1 MNRIGMDGRYLIGVF
16 SAVSSGVIFNIG
28 TLIQKIAVRSDGG
41 GAGMMRRLVKNPRWL
56 LGFVLQIVISSP
68 LNMLAL
74 AMIGPVIIP
83 GLSSV
88 GLAVLAIG
96 AVWLAGETLR
106 AGEIAGIGLIIAAVT
121 VFGLSGMS
129 VDLRTVGIYEPA
141 FLMRL
146 CVFSAVLTLM
156 SFACHAAQKRVPRL
170 RGVLRTLNAG
180 LLFSQSNLWLGILTQ
195 LLAQWV
201 KDRFVMAHFPYI
213 LLASAIVFF
222 VSMTGIAE
230 TQHAFEVGDA
240 SKLIPIQNVPSQI
253 LPVVAYF
260 TVFKLR
266 PADARALPLTL
277 IGAALVIAGA
287 VLLAGRQ
294 NIQTQP
300 KEP

>member
-1 MNRIGMDGRYLIGVF
+1 MDVRYLLGVF
-16 SAVSSGVIFNIG
+16 SAVTSGVVFNIG
-28 TLIQKIAVRSDGG
+28 TLIQKIAVRNDGG

-56 LGFVLQIVISSP
+56 LGFVLQIVIGSP

-88 GLAVLAIG
+88 GIAVLAIG
-96 AVWLAGETLR
+96 AVRHAGETLR

-121 VFGLSGMS
+121 LFGLGGMS
-129 VDLRTVGIYEPA
+129 VDMGAVGIYETA
-141 FLMRL
+141 FLLRL
-146 CVFSAVLTLM
+146 CVFSAVLTLL
-156 SFACHAAQKRVPRL
+156 SLACHSAQKRLPGA

-180 LLFSQSNLWLGILTQ
+180 LLFTQSNLWLGVLT
-195 LLAQWV
+195 LLLTQWV
-201 KDRFVMAHFPYI
+201 KDRLALAQFPYI

-222 VSMTGIAE
+222 TSMIGIAE
-230 TQHAFEVGDA
+230 TQRAFEVGDA

-260 TVFKLR
+260 TVFLQK

-277 IGAALVIAGA
+277 IGAALVLAGA
-287 VLLAGRQ
+287 ALLAGRQ
-294 NIQTQP
+294 QIQTQP
-300 KEP
+300 QKP